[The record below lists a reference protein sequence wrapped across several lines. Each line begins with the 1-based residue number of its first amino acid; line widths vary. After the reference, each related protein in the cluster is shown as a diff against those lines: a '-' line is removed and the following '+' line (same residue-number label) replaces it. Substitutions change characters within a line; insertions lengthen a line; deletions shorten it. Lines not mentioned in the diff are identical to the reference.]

1 MTTSKTRRH
10 KICYR
15 SSLHK
20 GAMSSLRRPQRV
32 GSLST
37 LFLPQSTT
45 KIKIESLTQ
54 ILPQEKGNTN
64 FQGAH
69 NQGAAL
75 GDAYPSRSQAPRVT
89 NMIYQPNDE
98 QMLERWNFQ
107 GSQLNS
113 SSSLKGWMFPCK
125 DWLKSGVERWF
136 SAQGV
141 FLRCFAQQLKEE
153 RVKGYL
159 YLFSQN

>member
-1 MTTSKTRRH
+1 MNKMNTSKTRRH
-10 KICYR
+10 KIFYR

-20 GAMSSLRRPQRV
+20 GATSPLRRPQRA

-64 FQGAH
+64 FQGTH

-89 NMIYQPNDE
+89 NAIYQPNDE
-98 QMLERWNFQ
+98 QMLERWKFQ
-107 GSQLNS
+107 LTMSMSRLSTQILLLTQGLDDSFQRLAQEWCREVNLS
-113 SSSLKGWMFPCK
+113 SRSVLAC
-125 DWLKSGVERWF
+125 VE
-136 SAQGV
+136 SAD
-141 FLRCFAQQLKEE
+141 K
-153 RVKGYL
+153 
-159 YLFSQN
+159 